1 MRKIAFASLFILLI
15 AAGCRNQEA
24 TSDLPRGKVSA
35 EWAAA
40 VEDFYQEAVSVQAP
54 DKAQPYSI
62 MVLKK
67 GKVVYEGYFAGF
79 TPDSLTEVFSV
90 SKTVLALA
98 AGFAVEEGKISVDDR
113 VTDYFPDRLPENVS
127 DTLSSMTIRHLLTMT
142 CGMEETPKLL
152 SAFKGNTSFSWLE
165 EFFASRQANMPGT
178 EFYYNFFAPYILAAI
193 IQNEVGTGIVDYIRP
208 RLLEPLQITDMQWDT
223 SFEGICVGGWGMRLC
238 PEDMAKLGQLL
249 LQRGKWKG
257 RQLIS
262 SQWIDT
268 MTSNLVD
275 SRPINAFVVDRDPVK
290 LSDPANDHTQGYGY
304 YVWQGRAHTYRMEG
318 ILGQFVI
325 VSPARNLV
333 LVITSNSNMDQR
345 YMDII
350 WKHFS
355 PFFQ

>member
-1 MRKIAFASLFILLI
+1 MRKITIATLFILLVVS
-15 AAGCRNQEA
+15 GCRN
-24 TSDLPRGKVSA
+24 TGNLPRGKVSA
-35 EWAAA
+35 EWASAA
-40 VEDFYQEAVSVQAP
+40 ESFYQDAVSVQSP
-54 DKAQPYSI
+54 DIAQPHSI
-62 MVLKK
+62 MALKN
-67 GKVVYEGYFAGF
+67 GKVIYEDYFAG
-79 TPDSLTEVFSV
+79 TAPDSLHEVYSV

-98 AGFAVEEGKISVDDR
+98 AGFAVEEGRFSVDDK
-113 VTDYFPDRLPENVS
+113 VIDYFPGILPGNVS
-127 DTLSSMTIRHLLTMT
+127 DTLSSMTIKHLLTMT

-152 SAFKGNTSFSWLE
+152 SAFKGDTSFSWLE
-165 EFFASRQANMPGT
+165 EFFASQQAHMPGT
-178 EFYYNFFAPYILAAI
+178 EFYYNFFATYILAAI
-193 IQNEVGTGIVDYIRP
+193 IQKQVGMNIMDYIRP
-208 RLLEPLQITDMQWDT
+208 RLLEPLKITDMQWEI
-223 SFEGICVGGWGMRLC
+223 SHEGICVGGWGMRLC
-238 PEDMAKLGQLL
+238 PEDMAKLGQFL

-275 SRPINAFVVDRDPVK
+275 SRPINAFVVDRDPIK

-325 VSPARNLV
+325 VSPARDLV

-355 PFFQ
+355 NFLQ